1 MTSEAFVYFLPA
13 YLVEALDAYE
23 DRDSSIPED
32 LVHQL
37 TRDRDAADFERRFNL
52 LTESEKVAVAR
63 VLGVMRELALQEGPF
78 LVSRIDAAIA
88 SAWAPYLPPR
98 SPNPG

>member
-1 MTSEAFVYFLPA
+1 LPA

-37 TRDRDAADFERRFNL
+37 TRDWHADDFERKFNL

-63 VLGVMRELALQEGPF
+63 VLGLTREMALQEGPF
-78 LVSRIDAAIA
+78 LLSRIDAAIV
-88 SAWAPYLPPR
+88 SAWAPYLPL
-98 SPNPG
+98 